1 MKFRKT
7 IFFTVLTVFSLNT
20 LANDKAAGS
29 GPNPF
34 SDCGIGAALF
44 PKTPLAAVL
53 SNTFWDAGT
62 TALTSATAS
71 PETCN
76 AKAVAAAAFINET
89 YENLLDETA
98 SGHGEHLSA
107 MLEVFG
113 CSSSEKS
120 IAINEIRSNIKDQIK
135 SDSFNENTRLENAS
149 NYYDVASAAASSR
162 CSA

>member
-1 MKFRKT
+1 MKFVKT
-7 IFFTVLTVFSLNT
+7 ILFTFLAVLSLNA
-20 LANDKAAGS
+20 LADEKAAGS

-44 PKTPLAAVL
+44 PKTPVAAIL
-53 SNTFWDAGT
+53 SNTLWDAGT

-89 YENLLDETA
+89 YESLLDETA

-120 IAINEIRSNIKDQIK
+120 IAVNEIRNDLKDQMK
-135 SDSFNENTRLENAS
+135 SDSFSNNKRLENVS
-149 NYYDVASAAASSR
+149 NYFDIVSAAASS

>member
-1 MKFRKT
+1 MKLGK
-7 IFFTVLTVFSLNT
+7 IIILTVLTVFSLST
-20 LANDKAAGS
+20 LANDKAVGT

-98 SGHGEHLSA
+98 AGHGQHLSA

-120 IAINEIRSNIKDQIK
+120 NAVNEIRSELRDQVN
-135 SDSFNENTRLENAS
+135 SDEFSSNTRLENAS
-149 NYYDVASAAASSR
+149 SYYDIVSQATSS

>member
-1 MKFRKT
+1 MKFRQT
-7 IFFTVLTVFSLNT
+7 IFFTLLTIFSVNA
-20 LANDKAAGS
+20 LANDKAVGS
-29 GPNPF
+29 GANPF
-34 SDCGIGAALF
+34 TDCGIGAALF
-44 PKTPLAAVL
+44 PTTPLGAVL

-120 IAINEIRSNIKDQIK
+120 IAINEIRKNMKDQVK
-135 SDSFNENTRLENAS
+135 SDSFKENTRLQNAS
-149 NYYDVASAAASSR
+149 NYYDTASAAASSS

>member
-1 MKFRKT
+1 MRFLNIVLLTFLT
-7 IFFTVLTVFSLNT
+7 IFSLNA
-20 LANDKAAGS
+20 LANNKTPGS

-34 SDCGIGAALF
+34 SDCGIGASIF
-44 PKTPLAAVL
+44 PDTPLAAVL

-98 SGHGEHLSA
+98 AGHGEHLSA

-120 IAINEIRSNIKDQIK
+120 NAVSEIRSELRNQIK
-135 SDSFNENTRLENAS
+135 TDSFSENTRLENAS
-149 NYYDVASAAASSR
+149 DYYDIVSAAASS

>member
-1 MKFRKT
+1 MKFGKT
-7 IFFTVLTVFSLNT
+7 ILFTFLTVLSLNA
-20 LANDKAAGS
+20 LADKKAVGS

-44 PKTPLAAVL
+44 PKTPVAAIL

-89 YENLLDETA
+89 YESLLDETA

-120 IAINEIRSNIKDQIK
+120 IAVNEIRNNLKDQMK
-135 SDSFNENTRLENAS
+135 SDSFSSNKRLENAS
-149 NYYDVASAAASSR
+149 NYYDIVSAAASS

>member
-1 MKFRKT
+1 MKLGK
-7 IFFTVLTVFSLNT
+7 IIILTVLTVFSLNT
-20 LANDKAAGS
+20 LASDKAVGT

-98 SGHGEHLSA
+98 AGHGQHLSA

-113 CSSSEKS
+113 CSSSEKTN
-120 IAINEIRSNIKDQIK
+120 AVNEIRSELKDQIN
-135 SDSFNENTRLENAS
+135 SDAFSNNTRLENAS
-149 NYYDVASAAASSR
+149 SYYDIVSQATSS

>member
-1 MKFRKT
+1 MKFGKIILLT
-7 IFFTVLTVFSLNT
+7 VFTVLSLNA
-20 LANDKAAGS
+20 LANEKAVGS

-53 SNTFWDAGT
+53 SNTIWDAGT

-98 SGHGEHLSA
+98 AGHGEHLSA

-120 IAINEIRSNIKDQIK
+120 NAVNEIRGELRDQIK
-135 SDSFNENTRLENAS
+135 SESFSENTRLENAS
-149 NYYDVASAAASSR
+149 NFYNIVSAATSS

>member
-1 MKFRKT
+1 MKFGKT
-7 IFFTVLTVFSLNT
+7 IIFTFLTVLSLNT
-20 LANDKAAGS
+20 LSDEKAVGS

-44 PKTPLAAVL
+44 PENRVAAIL
-53 SNTFWDAGT
+53 SNTFWDTGT

-76 AKAVAAAAFINET
+76 PQAVAAAAFINET
-89 YENLLDETA
+89 YENLIDETA

-120 IAINEIRSNIKDQIK
+120 IAVNEIRNDLKDQMK
-135 SDSFNENTRLENAS
+135 SDSFSNKTRLENAS
-149 NYYDVASAAASSR
+149 SYYDIVSAAASS

>member
-1 MKFRKT
+1 MKLGK
-7 IFFTVLTVFSLNT
+7 IIILTVLTVFSLNT
-20 LANDKAAGS
+20 LANDKAVGT

-98 SGHGEHLSA
+98 AGHGQHLSA

-120 IAINEIRSNIKDQIK
+120 NAVNEIRSELRDQVN
-135 SDSFNENTRLENAS
+135 SDEFSSNTRLE
-149 NYYDVASAAASSR
+149 
-162 CSA
+162 

>member
-1 MKFRKT
+1 MKFTKIT
-7 IFFTVLTVFSLNT
+7 LLTVLTMLSLNT
-20 LANDKAAGS
+20 LANEKAVGS

-34 SDCGIGAALF
+34 SECGIGAAIF
-44 PKTPLAAVL
+44 PNTPLAAVL
-53 SNTFWDAGT
+53 SNTIWDAGT

-76 AKAVAAAAFINET
+76 AKAVAAAEFINET

-98 SGHGEHLSA
+98 AGHGEHLSA

-120 IAINEIRSNIKDQIK
+120 NAVNEIRSELRDQIK
-135 SDSFNENTRLENAS
+135 SDSYSENTRLENAS
-149 NYYDVASAAASSR
+149 NYYDIASVATSN